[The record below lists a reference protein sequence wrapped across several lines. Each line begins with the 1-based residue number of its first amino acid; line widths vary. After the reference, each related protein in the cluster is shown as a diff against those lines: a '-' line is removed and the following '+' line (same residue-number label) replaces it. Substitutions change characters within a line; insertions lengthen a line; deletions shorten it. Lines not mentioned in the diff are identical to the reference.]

1 MRNKANKRKLT
12 SLQKN
17 LTDWYQETKMPTV
30 ALSLLKGK
38 SGHLIVKY
46 SGPVEFQMFG
56 QNNEVQRIFHAC
68 VKEGLYNSSGTLE
81 EQAEQMIAYPGEGRY
96 KIAI

>member
-1 MRNKANKRKLT
+1 M
-12 SLQKN
+12 
-17 LTDWYQETKMPTV
+17 MP
-30 ALSLLKGK
+30 LLHKTLLHK
-38 SGHLIVKY
+38 EREFLK
-46 SGPVEFQMFG
+46 GPVEFQMFG
-56 QNNEVQRIFHAC
+56 QTNEVQRIFHAC